1 MSSFII
7 FGKMSNLI
15 YWVGEG
21 GVKMLSGS
29 ISNGT
34 LMVKVVFNFVNTKY
48 KMLLL
53 DTLCLFLLT
62 LFHWYLFSIRLSPSQ
77 IRRKK
82 DWFHFIS
89 LTSLGGLVEYL
100 SYWWSGGCS
109 YNPPGRQH
117 SFVSID
123 HEIFYTVI
131 FSRWVK
137 KGSCQFPILV
147 NRLED

>member
-1 MSSFII
+1 
-7 FGKMSNLI
+7 MSNLI

-62 LFHWYLFSIRLSPSQ
+62 LFH
-77 IRRKK
+77 
-82 DWFHFIS
+82 
-89 LTSLGGLVEYL
+89 
-100 SYWWSGGCS
+100 
-109 YNPPGRQH
+109 
-117 SFVSID
+117 
-123 HEIFYTVI
+123 
-131 FSRWVK
+131 
-137 KGSCQFPILV
+137 
-147 NRLED
+147 